1 MASNRGVVYTGPSKV
16 EIHDRIVGFTMLGPE
31 AGEVVAA
38 VQTAML
44 ADMCRIRSCAM
55 QSSRIPRWPK
65 VSTRCLPIFRGQS
78 REQALLSP

>member
-31 AGEVVAA
+31 AGEVMAA

-44 ADMCRIRSCAM
+44 ADVPYTVLRDAILTHPTMAEGLNALFANIQRSE
-55 QSSRIPRWPK
+55 P
-65 VSTRCLPIFRGQS
+65 
-78 REQALLSP
+78 